1 MNLVAI
7 QGGEAPTHTVR
18 PNEQHVLFA
27 RHSLICTQLHAEPG
41 SEEEEALAKTAVCA
55 VEDLLEEIRS

>member
-7 QGGEAPTHTVR
+7 QGGEPPTHTVR

-41 SEEEEALAKTAVCA
+41 SEEEALAKTAVAA
-55 VEDLLEEIRS
+55 VEDLLDEVRR